1 MKPSYSVTD
10 LCDLANISKALFY
23 KSIRDGWGP
32 RVTKIGRRTI
42 ITADA
47 AETWLKEMEER
58 SNV

>member
-23 KSIRDGWGP
+23 KSVRNGWGP
-32 RVTKIGRRTI
+32 RITKIGRRTI
-42 ITADA
+42 ITAEA

-58 SNV
+58 SND